1 VTAERC
7 YKGYPEQNT
16 DVIPTTKQLEARWSR
31 AGFDPVNDASILAFS
46 SPSPKPKL
54 SARRQSKDPPQ
65 LRDAALEGGGS
76 EVSQPSPAPER
87 RTSIKISELVE
98 NDSLR
103 FGGVV
108 ERYR

>member
-1 VTAERC
+1 
-7 YKGYPEQNT
+7 
-16 DVIPTTKQLEARWSR
+16 VIPTTKQLEARWSR
-31 AGFDPVNDASILAFS
+31 QARAGFDPINDASILAFS
-46 SPSPKPKL
+46 SPSPKAKL

-76 EVSQPSPAPER
+76 EVSQSSPAPKR
-87 RTSIKISELVE
+87 RTSIKVSELVE

-108 ERYR
+108 ERYL